1 MTVEN
6 PKILTKN
13 YGIAESWTYDA
24 YVKNGGYE
32 SLRKALGMTPAQLVD
47 DVKAANLRGRGGA
60 GFPAGMKW
68 SFLKPNPPL
77 PNYLVIN
84 ADEGEPGT
92 FKDRT
97 LMELDPH
104 RCIEGCMIAAW
115 ALNVHTVY
123 IYVRC
128 ELVLSIRRLQQAVRE
143 AKAKGIIGK
152 KLLDKDFELDIVIH
166 PGAGAYICGE
176 ETSLLNSLE
185 GKRGEPRLKPPFPA
199 IAGAFGAPTIV
210 NNLETIATIPS
221 VISLGGDNFS
231 KLSRLHHLK
240 DGGVRLYGISGHVK
254 KPGIYEAPV
263 GITLRE
269 LIFELG
275 GGVREGR
282 KLKGV
287 IPGGSS
293 TPVLREDELVV
304 APDEKSPLHPY
315 HGKSVLDVPMGV
327 DTIRGVGSMLGTCCA
342 TAFDETT
349 DVVRL
354 AENLMLFYKH
364 ESCGQCTPCR
374 EGTGWMAKLCTK
386 IAEGHA
392 TKEDLVNLYDVANNI
407 LGNTICALGDGAA
420 MPMLGFLQ
428 KFRDDFEARIVS
440 AAGAKVSA
448 TKSHHDAHSH

>member
-1 MTVEN
+1 MPVEN

-13 YGIAESWTYDA
+13 YGVPNSWTLDVY
-24 YVKNGGYE
+24 KSQGGYKNLE
-32 SLRKALGMTPAQLVD
+32 KALGMTSAQIVD
-47 DVKAANLRGRGGA
+47 EVKAANLRGRGGA

-68 SFLKPNPPL
+68 SFLKPNPPK

-115 ALNVHTVY
+115 ALDVHAVY

-128 ELVLSIRRLQQAVRE
+128 ELVKSIRRLEQAVRE
-143 AKAKGIIGK
+143 AKKAGILGK
-152 KLLDKDFELDIVIH
+152 KLLGKDFELDIVIH

-176 ETSLLNSLE
+176 ETALLNSLE

-210 NNLETIATIPS
+210 NNLETIATIPT
-221 VISLGGDNFS
+221 VIEMGGENFS
-231 KLSRLHHLK
+231 KLSKLHHLK

-254 KPGIYEAPV
+254 RPGVYEAAV

-269 LIFELG
+269 LIFDLG
-275 GGVREGR
+275 GGIRDGHT
-282 KLKGV
+282 LKGV

-293 TPVLREDELVV
+293 TPVLCEHETIN

-327 DTIRGVGSMLGTCCA
+327 DTIRGAGSMLGTCCA
-342 TAFDETT
+342 IVMDDST
-349 DVVRL
+349 DMVRA
-354 AENLMLFYKH
+354 AENLMMFYKH

-374 EGTGWMAKLCTK
+374 EGTGWMLKLCSK
-386 IAEGHA
+386 IAEGEA
-392 TKEDLVNLYDVANNI
+392 TKEELEMLYDVANNI
-407 LGNTICALGDGAA
+407 MGNTICALGDGAA

-428 KFRDDFEARIVS
+428 KFRGEFEARV
-440 AAGAKVSA
+440 
-448 TKSHHDAHSH
+448 KSPAQPAPKKDAHAHAH